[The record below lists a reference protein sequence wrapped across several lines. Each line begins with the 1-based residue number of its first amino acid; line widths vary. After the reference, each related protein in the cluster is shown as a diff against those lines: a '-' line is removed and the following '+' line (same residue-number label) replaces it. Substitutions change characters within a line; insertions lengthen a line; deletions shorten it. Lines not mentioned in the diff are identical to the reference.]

1 MAFRIAS
8 SNFFFFCSA
17 IFRINETNILFRH
30 PAKDTMAPKSK
41 EAVASDSESSRSN
54 SPEVAEKAEVSSS
67 SESENS
73 SNESDSDNDS
83 VASETQG
90 KKK

>member
-8 SNFFFFCSA
+8 SSFFFFLFAPQSFA
-17 IFRINETNILFRH
+17 LTNILFRH

-67 SESENS
+67 TESENS